1 MSISENLKF
10 FKNEL
15 PEKVSLVAVS
25 KTKPLENL
33 QEAYTFGQR
42 IFGENK
48 IQEMTEKWQLLPKD
62 IEWHMIGHVQTNKVK
77 YMAPYVSLIHGV
89 DRLKVWSEIHKQA
102 LKNDRII
109 PCLLQVHIADEE
121 TKFGFSA
128 DEIKEIITHNTLLE
142 FPNAKVVG
150 LMGMA
155 SNSNDQDK
163 VRAEFKGL
171 RKLFDSA
178 NEMGCDFEVL
188 SMGMSGDYTIGIE
201 EGSNMVRVGSKIFG
215 HRNY

>member
-89 DRLKVWSEIHKQA
+89 D
-102 LKNDRII
+102 
-109 PCLLQVHIADEE
+109 
-121 TKFGFSA
+121 
-128 DEIKEIITHNTLLE
+128 
-142 FPNAKVVG
+142 
-150 LMGMA
+150 
-155 SNSNDQDK
+155 
-163 VRAEFKGL
+163 
-171 RKLFDSA
+171 
-178 NEMGCDFEVL
+178 
-188 SMGMSGDYTIGIE
+188 
-201 EGSNMVRVGSKIFG
+201 
-215 HRNY
+215 

>member
-10 FKNEL
+10 LKNEL
-15 PEKVSLVAVS
+15 PETVILVAVS
-25 KTKPLENL
+25 KTKPLEDL
-33 QEAYTFGQR
+33 EEAYGFGQR

-77 YMAPYVSLIHGV
+77 YMAPYVSLVHGV
-89 DRLKVWSEIHKQA
+89 DRIKVWSEIQKQG

-109 PCLLQVHIADEE
+109 RCLLQVHIAEEE
-121 TKFGFSA
+121 TKFGFSSE
-128 DEIKEIITHNTLLE
+128 EIKEIIARKTLLE

-155 SNSNDQDK
+155 SNSDDK
-163 VRAEFKGL
+163 DKIRGEFEEL
-171 RKLFDSA
+171 RKLFDLA
-178 NEMGCDFEVL
+178 NELGCEFEIL
-188 SMGMSGDYTIGIE
+188 SMGMSGDYTIAIE

>member
-109 PCLLQVHIADEE
+109 PCLLQVYIADEE
-121 TKFGFSA
+121 TKFGFSECETLFFFRLYA
-128 DEIKEIITHNTLLE
+128 VTATIMITSPINNQKKRFDSSVSASAVLFSEVSTARKSNTGNEIKRL
-142 FPNAKVVG
+142 
-150 LMGMA
+150 
-155 SNSNDQDK
+155 
-163 VRAEFKGL
+163 
-171 RKLFDSA
+171 
-178 NEMGCDFEVL
+178 
-188 SMGMSGDYTIGIE
+188 
-201 EGSNMVRVGSKIFG
+201 
-215 HRNY
+215 

>member
-10 FKNEL
+10 LKNEL
-15 PEKVSLVAVS
+15 PETVSLVAVS
-25 KTKPLENL
+25 KTKPLEDL
-33 QEAYTFGQR
+33 EEAYGFGQR

-77 YMAPYVSLIHGV
+77 YMAPYVSLVHGV
-89 DRLKVWSEIHKQA
+89 DRIKVWSEIQKQG

-109 PCLLQVHIADEE
+109 HCLLQVHIAEEE
-121 TKFGFSA
+121 TKFGFSSE
-128 DEIKEIITHNTLLE
+128 EIKEIIARKTLLE

-155 SNSNDQDK
+155 SNSDDK
-163 VRAEFKGL
+163 DKISGEFKEL
-171 RKLFDSA
+171 RKLFDLA
-178 NEMGCDFEVL
+178 NELGCEFEIL
-188 SMGMSGDYTIGIE
+188 SMGMSGDYTIAIE

>member
-1 MSISENLKF
+1 
-10 FKNEL
+10 
-15 PEKVSLVAVS
+15 
-25 KTKPLENL
+25 
-33 QEAYTFGQR
+33 
-42 IFGENK
+42 
-48 IQEMTEKWQLLPKD
+48 
-62 IEWHMIGHVQTNKVK
+62 
-77 YMAPYVSLIHGV
+77 
-89 DRLKVWSEIHKQA
+89 
-102 LKNDRII
+102 
-109 PCLLQVHIADEE
+109 
-121 TKFGFSA
+121 
-128 DEIKEIITHNTLLE
+128 LE

-178 NEMGCDFEVL
+178 NEMGCNFEVL

-215 HRNY
+215 SRNY